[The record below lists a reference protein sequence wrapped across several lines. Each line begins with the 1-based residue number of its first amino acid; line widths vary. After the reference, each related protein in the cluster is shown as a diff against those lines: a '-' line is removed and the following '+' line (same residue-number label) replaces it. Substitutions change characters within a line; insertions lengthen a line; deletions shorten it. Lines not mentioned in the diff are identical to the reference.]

1 VRALASQ
8 PDLQALRRTL
18 MECQADE
25 VAHRD
30 EAAAA
35 RGFERPGRLLRA
47 WCALVG
53 AGSHA
58 AVSVIRHV

>member
-1 VRALASQ
+1 VPALASQ
-8 PDLQALRRTL
+8 PDLQALRQTL

-35 RGFERPGRLLRA
+35 RGPGKSGRLLRA

-53 AGSHA
+53 AGSHV